1 MNLEPRIASQTPTER
16 EEIARR
22 TALPKQYG
30 EAFVTTFYRALKGS
44 VYYEPTNAIFI
55 ELLRNCLQ
63 TIRSITQTAGTFTIK
78 VVHDAC
84 FMNNVRIQPTPDHF
98 AFYKSFIHEMRLLCL
113 GELEVGMALTEATLT
128 GFIFLLRELEPENES
143 NYLLVKQELVK
154 RQWRGIDVGKLEA
167 QKDDLSYTDSEALK
181 RQSKEVYFTSLDLV
195 KELMEDAH
203 HQRVLNVR
211 RAKRLMLNAVNVIMR
226 DESTLLGLAN
236 IKSYDDYT
244 FNHSVN
250 VAIYAIAL
258 GQRLGLTRKHLNYLG
273 MAGLFHDIGKTG
285 ISRDI
290 LNKPARLTPEE
301 WAVVQEHPVRGAEI
315 VMGIRGWG
323 ELSTRMMTAAF
334 EHHRKYDG
342 SGYPVMRHPRPPSL
356 FSRIIT
362 LVDCYDAIGRPRV
375 YRRNAFLPYQILELL
390 LEQSGRDFDP
400 LLVKVFI
407 GMIGVFPLGSLV
419 RLDTGEMAIVSQIPD
434 DTAAIQ
440 RPGVLL
446 LRRRGQDYLRGQE
459 VDLND
464 VDPVTGQYART
475 ILCPLDPAEFGINI
489 EEFFL

>member
-1 MNLEPRIASQTPTER
+1 MLANERLPMDSPAER
-16 EEIARR
+16 EALAHR
-22 TALPKQYG
+22 TALPKQFG
-30 EAFVTTFYRALKGS
+30 EAFVTTFYRAFKGS

-55 ELLRNCLQ
+55 ELVKRCLQ
-63 TIRSITQTAGTFTIK
+63 TIRNITQTAGTFTIK
-78 VVHDAC
+78 IVHDAC

-98 AFYKSFIHEMRLLCL
+98 AFYKSFINELRMLWIGEVEIGKEMS
-113 GELEVGMALTEATLT
+113 EATLT
-128 GFIFLLRELEPENES
+128 GFIFLLRELEPDNES

-181 RQSKEVYFTSLDLV
+181 RQSKTVYFTSLDLV
-195 KELMEDAH
+195 KELMEDAN

-211 RAKRLMLNAVNVIMR
+211 KAKRLMLNAVNVIMR

-236 IKSYDDYT
+236 IKTYDDYT

-250 VAIYAIAL
+250 VAIYSIAL
-258 GQRLGLTRKHLNYLG
+258 GQRLGVPRKHLNYLG

-285 ISRDI
+285 ISREI

-301 WAVVQEHPVRGAEI
+301 WVVIQEHPVRGAEI

-334 EHHRKYDG
+334 EHHRKFDG
-342 SGYPVMRHPRPPSL
+342 SGYPAVRYPRKPSL

-375 YRRNAFLPYQILELL
+375 YRRDPFLPYQILELL
-390 LEQSGRDFDP
+390 LAQSGKDFDP
-400 LLVKVFI
+400 LLVKAFI
-407 GMIGVFPLGSLV
+407 SMIGVFPLGSLV
-419 RLDTGEMAIVSQIPD
+419 LLDTGEIAIVTQVPD
-434 DTAAIQ
+434 DPAAIQ
-440 RPGVLL
+440 RPGVLI
-446 LRRRGQDYLRGQE
+446 LRQHGQDFLRGQAASLTE
-459 VDLND
+459 L
-464 VDPVTGQYART
+464 DPVTGQYART
-475 ILCPLDPAEFGINI
+475 IVRPLNPLEFGISI
-489 EEFFL
+489 EEFFI